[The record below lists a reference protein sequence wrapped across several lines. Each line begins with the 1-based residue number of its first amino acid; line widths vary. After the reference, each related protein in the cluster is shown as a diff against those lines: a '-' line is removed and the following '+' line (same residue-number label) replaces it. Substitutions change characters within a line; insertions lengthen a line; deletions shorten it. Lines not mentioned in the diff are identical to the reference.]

1 MADKLLF
8 EIVTPERLAFS
19 EEVDEVTLP
28 GSVGEFGILPGHVPF
43 LSTLQIGV
51 ISTRQE
57 GRDLYYAVSG
67 GFVEVHEDHVIVLAE
82 TAECSDEIDVTRAQA
97 SRDRAEKI
105 LRETQDESESRFKR
119 AELRLKRALTRE
131 EVSRMTGNR

>member
-28 GSVGEFGILPGHVPF
+28 GSVGEFGILPGHVPL
-43 LSTLQIGV
+43 LSTLQVGIV
-51 ISTRQE
+51 STRQE
-57 GRDLYYAVSG
+57 GREIFYAVSG
-67 GFVEVHEDHVIVLAE
+67 GFIEVHEDHVIVLAE
-82 TAECSDEIDVTRAQA
+82 TAERSDEVDVSRAKA
-97 SRDRAEKI
+97 SQDRAEKV
-105 LRETQDESESRFKR
+105 LREAQEENEGRFQR

-131 EVSRMTGNR
+131 KVSRMTGSR